1 MNLDDRNNETF
12 DDRFVAEAAASFMQK
27 LALHTCRRGF
37 SISSADIERIDE
49 AEIAVAAQVGT
60 YFEMIRGV
68 VRERRINL
76 GRFED
81 IELVSLGE
89 DCLSRTI
96 PTQWGLKKCA
106 KLGEK
111 THPFDLAV
119 HPLPKVVDL
128 IANDFAGYLDAD
140 DLVFLA
146 ERNFCR
152 NTALNITFNHETG
165 PQYAENG
172 FALLRETYQR
182 RVANFRTML
191 QSGRAMVFVV
201 HPVRRRPNLAYHLK
215 ELHRVISL
223 RHPAARFLIICLRTR
238 DPGEEPEPSID
249 GKIHGLP
256 IRVIDAVHPHDDYVW
271 FKVPHCLAPE
281 GVAFERELTQRLA
294 AVIDAWR

>member
-1 MNLDDRNNETF
+1 MDLDERDNEAF
-12 DDRFVAEAAASFMQK
+12 DDRFVSDAAAHFLQK
-27 LALHTCRRGF
+27 LALHTCRRDF
-37 SISSADIERIDE
+37 SISSTDLDRIDE
-49 AEIAVAAQVGT
+49 AEVAVGHHVSA
-60 YFEMIRGV
+60 YFDMIRGI
-68 VRERRINL
+68 VRDRRLNLER
-76 GRFED
+76 FSD

-119 HPLPKVVDL
+119 HPLPKVIDL
-128 IANDFAGYLDAD
+128 IANDFAGYLDAG
-140 DLVFLA
+140 DLVFVP

-152 NTALNITFNHETG
+152 NGPLNITFNHETG

-172 FALLRETYQR
+172 FALLREIYQR
-182 RVANFRTML
+182 RLNNFRSILGTA
-191 QSGRAMVFVV
+191 RPIVFVI
-201 HPVRRRPNLAYHLK
+201 HPVRKRPNLAYHLK

-223 RHPAARFLIICLRTR
+223 KRPAGRFLIVCLRTR
-238 DPGEEPEPSID
+238 DPGAVPEEDLEA
-249 GKIHGLP
+249 KLNGLP

-281 GVAFERELTQRLA
+281 GVAFERELMNRLA
-294 AVIDAWR
+294 GTINSWR